1 MLCVMREKS
10 LHIVLSYDYND
21 SSLYSTNISTQ
32 FSGLYVLIRFA
43 SDSISKPCVEAQTW
57 EIAAGPTIGH
67 IGELQTGGR

>member
-32 FSGLYVLIRFA
+32 FSGYYVLIRFA
-43 SDSISKPCVEAQTW
+43 SDSISKPCVEAQT
-57 EIAAGPTIGH
+57 
-67 IGELQTGGR
+67 

>member
-43 SDSISKPCVEAQTW
+43 SDSISKPCVEAQT
-57 EIAAGPTIGH
+57 
-67 IGELQTGGR
+67 